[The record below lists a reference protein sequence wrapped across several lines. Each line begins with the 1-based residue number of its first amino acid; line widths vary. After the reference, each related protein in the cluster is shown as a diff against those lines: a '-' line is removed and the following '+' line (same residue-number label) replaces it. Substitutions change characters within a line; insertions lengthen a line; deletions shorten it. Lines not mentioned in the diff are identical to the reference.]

1 MQEKMNTKSFFR
13 KESFKDKRAVSPVIG
28 VILMVAIT
36 VILAAVIAAFVFGY
50 GAPDEAPIA
59 GMKIVDAEGTTN
71 TITISHTGG
80 DGVVLADTQV
90 VVTPDISNP
99 GTYENMGTL
108 NAPAT
113 AGELG
118 VTTIF
123 EPGEMSIET
132 ITSGLTAGGT
142 CRVTIIHA
150 PSGRQIFSSTATVTT

>member
-1 MQEKMNTKSFFR
+1 MLKKMNTKSFFR
-13 KESFKDKRAVSPVIG
+13 KESLMDKRAVSPVIG

-50 GAPDEAPIA
+50 GAPEEAPIA
-59 GMKIVDAEGTTN
+59 GMKIVDAEGSTE
-71 TITISHTGG
+71 TITIGHTGG

-90 VVTPDISNP
+90 VVTPDISTP
-99 GTYENMGTL
+99 GTYEDLGTL
-108 NAPAT
+108 NAPAA

-118 VTTIF
+118 AAAIF

-132 ITSGLTAGGT
+132 STVGLTAGGT
-142 CRVTIIHA
+142 CRVTIIHV

>member
-1 MQEKMNTKSFFR
+1 MMNKKTLKSL
-13 KESFKDKRAVSPVIG
+13 KNDKRAVSPVIG

-50 GAPDEAPIA
+50 GAPGEAPVA
-59 GMKIVDAEGTTN
+59 SMKIVDAEAAGG

-80 DGVVLADTQV
+80 DGLVLADTQV
-90 VVTPDISNP
+90 VVTPDITVP

-108 NAPAT
+108 EAPTT

-118 VTTIF
+118 VITIF

-132 ITSGLTAGGT
+132 ITSGLTAGNT
-142 CRVTIIHA
+142 CRVTIIHV
-150 PSGRQIFSSTATVTT
+150 PSGHQIFSSTATVTA